1 MKKQIEHSYNE
12 HGLEQEKVQ
21 EKEEN
26 KPLKIIKKII
36 LIFIALFLLFLF
48 LSYLLPSYNL
58 FSIASS
64 QFNSYKINQNI
75 IVLKNNDKIAFE
87 ENTYDELLEIYN
99 KNQQH
104 EFKACLAGNKE
115 SNIYRIKKIEIPKII
130 SQDFSSVRAEP
141 CGKGAIISLHSHPYK
156 SCYFSAHDINA
167 FRLVKG
173 INEKTLIGIMCE
185 PDRFNFYG
193 LG

>member
-1 MKKQIEHSYNE
+1 MEKQIEHSYNE

-75 IVLKNNDKIAFE
+75 IL
-87 ENTYDELLEIYN
+87 Y
-99 KNQQH
+99 Q
-104 EFKACLAGNKE
+104 
-115 SNIYRIKKIEIPKII
+115 
-130 SQDFSSVRAEP
+130 
-141 CGKGAIISLHSHPYK
+141 
-156 SCYFSAHDINA
+156 
-167 FRLVKG
+167 
-173 INEKTLIGIMCE
+173 
-185 PDRFNFYG
+185 
-193 LG
+193 